1 MNDIINKI
9 IQIDSSAY
17 ENKNNNEDFLLK
29 KKQEYE
35 SILSSYKNEKLEEAK
50 QKAQSFADEAEAFV
64 VETDKTEKEK
74 IIQISAEIEKNYQ
87 KSEKSLIQEIFNKL
101 FVLEG

>member
-1 MNDIINKI
+1 MNEIINQI

-17 ENKNNNEDFLLK
+17 ENKIKNEEFLLK

-35 SILSSYKNEKLEEAK
+35 STLSSYRNEKLEDAK
-50 QKAQSFADEAEAFV
+50 LKAQTSVDEAEAFV
-64 VETDKTEKEK
+64 AETENKEKEK
-74 IIQISAEIEKNYQ
+74 IIQISAKIEKNYRIA
-87 KSEKSLIQEIFNKL
+87 EKSLIQEIFNKL